1 MRYKYDLENHNAKN
15 YKSEYYNKQKLQMR
29 LTCRIKFA
37 ETYDD
42 RRIEII
48 DNSLRIKMSKTKN
61 NFALDN

>member
-1 MRYKYDLENHNAKN
+1 
-15 YKSEYYNKQKLQMR
+15 MR

-37 ETYDD
+37 ETYGD

-48 DNSLRIKMSKTKN
+48 DNSVRIKMSKTKN